1 MVLTQ
6 YERYHEKK
14 HHGDPDFPYNT
25 YLCTIPL
32 DFNSVPLHWHDE
44 MEVIAV
50 KKGQGFVS
58 VDLQRYGV
66 QAGDIVVLSPG
77 QLHAIEQNV
86 PHTMEYENILFS
98 LSMLIG
104 DRADICTTHFFA
116 PVQQHTLHLPTMI
129 HPDMPCYTAVYASV
143 SKADALCTML
153 PRGWQLGIKAA
164 LFDLWL
170 ALISCAT
177 EKPTAHTDKSLD
189 KMKEILAF
197 VGAHAAEKITIE
209 RIAAQSGYSASH
221 FMKFFKNVMGI
232 SFVDYLN
239 EMRLTTAARML
250 TASAEPVISI
260 AAACGFENVSYFN
273 RLFKRKYQKTPAAY
287 RGNSVS

>member
-14 HHGDPDFPYNT
+14 HHGSPDFLYNT

-32 DFNSVPLHWHDE
+32 DFGSVPLHWHDE

-50 KKGQGFVS
+50 KKGQGIIS
-58 VDLQRYGV
+58 VDLQRYTV
-66 QAGDIVVLSPG
+66 KAGDLVVLSPG
-77 QLHAIEQNV
+77 TLHSIEQSV

-98 LSMLIG
+98 LSMLAG
-104 DRADICTTHFFA
+104 DKPDICTTAFFA
-116 PVQQHTLHLPTMI
+116 PVQQQTLRLPTMI
-129 HPDMPCYTAVYASV
+129 YPGTPCYTAVYAAV
-143 SKADALCTML
+143 AKADALCAAL
-153 PRGWQLGIKAA
+153 PTGWQLGVKAA

-170 ALISCAT
+170 ALVSCA
-177 EKPTAHTDKSLD
+177 EQKKEAQRNKSLD
-189 KMKEILAF
+189 KMKEILEFTA
-197 VGAHAAEKITIE
+197 AHASEKITIE

-221 FMKFFKNVMGI
+221 FMKFFKTAMGI

-239 EMRLTTAARML
+239 EVRLTTAARML
-250 TASAEPVISI
+250 TASTEPVIAI

-273 RLFKRKYQKTPAAY
+273 RLFKRKYKKTPAAY
-287 RGNSVS
+287 RGTRR